1 MRLWSIQPIEVWV
14 ELQTKGYYRCDPAKA
29 CFIHDERSSFRDQY
43 IWLVEQMKQCI
54 GDPPQGVYYPVW
66 AWYIF
71 DSQNKKPDLR
81 LSGYRM
87 PGEQSVCIEI
97 EIPKEKVLLSDF
109 DGWHFVLGHSYYI
122 RGGSEEESDRIDIW
136 LDGLSEEE
144 RNKEIESSWLSIF
157 NIEPVESDWSPVGH
171 YVQGTFWELR
181 MEQVVKVQFF
191 KAR

>member
-1 MRLWSIQPIEVWV
+1 MRLWSIQPIEVWD

-29 CFIHDERSSFRDQY
+29 CFIYDEKISFRDQY
-43 IWLVEQMKQCI
+43 IWLVKQMKQCI
-54 GDPPQGVYYPVW
+54 GDPPQGVSYPVW

-71 DSQNKKPDLR
+71 DSKNKKPDLR
-81 LSGYRM
+81 LSGYRQ
-87 PGEQSVCIEI
+87 PGEQSVCIEV

-109 DGWHFVLGHSYYI
+109 DGWHFVLGHYYYI
-122 RGGSEEESDRIDIW
+122 GGGSEEESDRIDRW
-136 LDGLSEEE
+136 LSNLSETEQ
-144 RNKEIESSWLSIF
+144 NKEIESSWLSIF